1 MYHLYLYVSYHHL
14 FENMIISKKKKKDK
28 KKDTASASL

>member
-14 FENMIISKKKKKDK
+14 FENMIISKKKKDK